1 LTASVPGGKRIG
13 SIVATVLAAALP
25 PSPGTTQPPSLST
38 WSGVYSQAQAQRGRE
53 VYLATC
59 SQCHAPDMTGI
70 DSAPPLTGG
79 RFAANWN
86 GVALA
91 DMLERI
97 RVSMP
102 QNNPGTLSRALIA
115 DVTAYVLQ
123 QNGFPAGESE
133 LPRQAAL
140 LKTIAYEAYGSG
152 GQSRD

>member
-1 LTASVPGGKRIG
+1 MLTALLA
-13 SIVATVLAAALP
+13 VAIAPRPVAA
-25 PSPGTTQPPSLST
+25 QPPSLTT
-38 WSGVYSQAQAQRGRE
+38 WSGVYSLAQADRGRE
-53 VYLATC
+53 VYAATC
-59 SQCHAPDMTGI
+59 SQCHGPDMTGI

-102 QNNPGTLSRALIA
+102 QNDPGTLSRAQIA

-123 QNGFPAGESE
+123 QNGFPPGESE
-133 LPRQAAL
+133 LPRQAAV
-140 LKTIAYEAYGSG
+140 LKTIAYEAYGSRG
-152 GQSRD
+152 GGRD